1 MTLRQPSGHS
11 PGSGW
16 EKAEFTDG
24 RLTAAR
30 EGARQQE
37 AATS

>member
-16 EKAEFTDG
+16 EKAELNEG
-24 RLTAAR
+24 LLTAAR
-30 EGARQQE
+30 GGARQQE